1 MGVLRALPGLH
12 GVIGQPTAQIID
24 GSLSFK
30 PSAWNSGSQRLER
43 TPGSSGNRR
52 TFYLCGRNTLQEIIT
67 IIKLHHP

>member
-1 MGVLRALPGLH
+1 MANVRALQGLQ
-12 GVIGQPTAQIID
+12 GTVGQPTAQIIN

-52 TFYLCGRNTLQEIIT
+52 TWTWSGWVKRGNRFSGS
-67 IIKLHHP
+67 